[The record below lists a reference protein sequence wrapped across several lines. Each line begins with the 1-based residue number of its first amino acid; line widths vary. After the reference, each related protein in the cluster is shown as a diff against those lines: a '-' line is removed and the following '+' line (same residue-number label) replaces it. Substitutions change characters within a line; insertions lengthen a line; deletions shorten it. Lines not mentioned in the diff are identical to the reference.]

1 MKKIL
6 ICLVLIFS
14 CALFD
19 CYLEK
24 KIPCSPEI
32 IIDSVLDR
40 RICDE
45 IKYFPIASNRN
56 KAELPCQYV
65 DSWMAERTFGGNR
78 HHEGTDLMTSENKR
92 CIYPV
97 VSMTDGVIEAIGWL
111 RLGGYRIGIRSSSGI
126 YYYYAHMESYA
137 EDLTEDCEVKAGQ
150 FLGFVG
156 DTGYGVEGTTGQFAV
171 HLHVG
176 IYVPD
181 TNGVDT
187 AVNAYP
193 YLKKAESEHILA
205 DYAMVPPK

>member
-1 MKKIL
+1 
-6 ICLVLIFS
+6 
-14 CALFD
+14 
-19 CYLEK
+19 
-24 KIPCSPEI
+24 
-32 IIDSVLDR
+32 
-40 RICDE
+40 
-45 IKYFPIASNRN
+45 
-56 KAELPCQYV
+56 
-65 DSWMAERTFGGNR
+65 
-78 HHEGTDLMTSENKR
+78 
-92 CIYPV
+92 
-97 VSMTDGVIEAIGWL
+97 
-111 RLGGYRIGIRSSSGI
+111 
-126 YYYYAHMESYA
+126 MESYA

-205 DYAMVPPK
+205 DYAMVPQK